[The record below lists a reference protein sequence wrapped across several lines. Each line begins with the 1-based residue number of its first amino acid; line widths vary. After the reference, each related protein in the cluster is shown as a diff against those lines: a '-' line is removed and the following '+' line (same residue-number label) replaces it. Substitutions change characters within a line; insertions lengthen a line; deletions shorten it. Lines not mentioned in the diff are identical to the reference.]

1 MSGDEIAKPRPP
13 PWAKLIGSICILA
26 YGALVTFG
34 SLVVVGIG
42 NALAMNAGDG
52 SASVHRTSEHVVW
65 PVAVFYAIS
74 AAGPYVRDPGKRGL
88 LFVAA
93 LAVLL
98 IGLLATVKPAEAGMV
113 AAIAVVA
120 SVVVWGPLAVAS
132 ANKGSRK
139 GLPIP

>member
-1 MSGDEIAKPRPP
+1 MSGDEIAKPRQR
-13 PWAKLIGSICILA
+13 PWAKVIWSICILV
-26 YGALVTFG
+26 YGALVTFA

-42 NALAMNAGDG
+42 NAFAMNAGDG
-52 SASVHRTSEHVVW
+52 SASVHHTSEHIVW
-65 PVAVFYAIS
+65 PVAVFYTIS

-98 IGLLATVKPAEAGMV
+98 IGLLATAKPAGAGLI

-139 GLPIP
+139 DRPTS